1 MSDGPK
7 LLIEWSSPWEEFVT
21 SIEPALGRSP
31 KRLAGEAQTA
41 YSPIGGC

>member
-31 KRLAGEAQTA
+31 KRLAGEAQTGLF
-41 YSPIGGC
+41 PIGGC